1 MIAVIDYGAGNLFS
15 VCNALRYLDLD
26 HVVSR
31 DAGEIAAA
39 DGIILPGVGAF
50 ADAMEKLTATGLV
63 ALLQEEA
70 EKKPFLGICLGH
82 QLLFEEGREFGITK
96 GLGLLPG
103 IVRELDAGG
112 QKLPHIG
119 WNTAHLLHDCP
130 LTEGI
135 SDDSYFSLCSL
146 ILRRHRRPL
155 RRPRNN
161 LRRDISRHGLAG
173 SDLWL
178 PVPSGKNAAT
188 WVCAFWKNFSGGWSD
203 DLITSD

>member
-135 SDDSYFSLCSL
+135 SDDSYFYYVHSFCADTDDRYVAIATTYGETFPGMVWRDQIFGCQFHPEKSGDVGLR
-146 ILRRHRRPL
+146 IL
-155 RRPRNN
+155 
-161 LRRDISRHGLAG
+161 
-173 SDLWL
+173 
-178 PVPSGKNAAT
+178 
-188 WVCAFWKNFSGGWSD
+188 KNFGRLVG
-203 DLITSD
+203 